1 MNLKPVM
8 TTTEVANILKVT
20 NNTVSTWFDKGL
32 IDGYR
37 NPGAST
43 RRIPENAFSE
53 FVKTHKIPIA
63 RLQKEKFFT
72 TSQSA
77 FFCFVSRNTLV
88 AWISKGHLPAF
99 TLATRMYVFKK
110 DLLAFMEQNYIP
122 LTRIKKRKKH

>member
-63 RLQKEKFFT
+63 RLQKEKFFYKKKKP
-72 TSQSA
+72 
-77 FFCFVSRNTLV
+77 LV
-88 AWISKGHLPAF
+88 
-99 TLATRMYVFKK
+99 KK
-110 DLLAFMEQNYIP
+110 ASFINIILLN
-122 LTRIKKRKKH
+122 